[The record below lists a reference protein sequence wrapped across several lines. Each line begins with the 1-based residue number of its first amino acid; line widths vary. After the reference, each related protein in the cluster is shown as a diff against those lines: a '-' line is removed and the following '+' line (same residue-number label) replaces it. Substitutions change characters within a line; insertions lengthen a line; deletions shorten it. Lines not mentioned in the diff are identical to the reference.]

1 MENFINPFYTIRIFD
16 RHEIQEFYKGG
27 DKLILR
33 DKGWKRFNRT
43 FNIHFNEITDYRDYV
58 LFEDSDDPGTRCIK
72 ITFVDQ
78 TYVYGAYSWEAFDKW
93 MNETYIPL
101 LNIYFKEN

>member
-1 MENFINPFYTIRIFD
+1 MLNPFYTIRTFD

-27 DKLILR
+27 DKLVLR

-43 FNIHFNEITDYRDYV
+43 FHVQFNQITDYREYV
-58 LFEDSDDPGTRCIK
+58 LFEDPEDSGTRCIK
-72 ITFVDQ
+72 INMQDS

-93 MNETYIPL
+93 IQDIYLPL
-101 LNIYFKEN
+101 YSDFFANNS